1 MRRYVILFIIALY
14 ALGSTELHELLKLP
28 VLTAHFIEHQQH
40 DPKISF
46 WEFIHEHYGVPQP
59 MDADYKK
66 DVELPFKSN
75 ITFVFHIVV
84 APTEP
89 VYFNTTYSYPILQHS
104 IIYQNRFV
112 AKKQCKDIWQP
123 PRC

>member
-1 MRRYVILFIIALY
+1 MRRFVILFIIALY

-28 VLTAHFIEHQQH
+28 VLTAHYIEHKQN

-46 WEFIHEHYGVPQP
+46 WDFIYEHYGVPQP
-59 MDADYKK
+59 
-66 DVELPFKSN
+66 
-75 ITFVFHIVV
+75 TFVFHIVV

-89 VYFNTTYSYPILQHS
+89 VYFNTPFSYPTLQHS
-104 IIYQNRFV
+104 ISYQNCFV
-112 AKKQCKDIWQP
+112 AKKQCQDIWQP

>member
-1 MRRYVILFIIALY
+1 
-14 ALGSTELHELLKLP
+14 
-28 VLTAHFIEHQQH
+28 
-40 DPKISF
+40 
-46 WEFIHEHYGVPQP
+46 

-66 DVELPFKSN
+66 DVELPFKST

-89 VYFNTTYSYPILQHS
+89 VYFNTPFSYPTLQHS
-104 IIYQNRFV
+104 ISYQNRFV
-112 AKKQCKDIWQP
+112 AKKQSQDIWQP

>member
-1 MRRYVILFIIALY
+1 
-14 ALGSTELHELLKLP
+14 
-28 VLTAHFIEHQQH
+28 
-40 DPKISF
+40 
-46 WEFIHEHYGVPQP
+46 

-66 DVELPFKSN
+66 DVELPFKST

-89 VYFNTTYSYPILQHS
+89 VYFNTPFSYPTLQHS
-104 IIYQNRFV
+104 ISYQNCFV
-112 AKKQCKDIWQP
+112 AKKQCQDIWQP